1 MGCMLYNFSIIFSL
15 YIVSESS
22 NAMSLE
28 YLKYLPLCV
37 FQFVSNMYKY
47 YKYVYV
53 GSWMLVY

>member
-1 MGCMLYNFSIIFSL
+1 M
-15 YIVSESS
+15 VSESS